1 MAKNRDR
8 RTSHRSE
15 WSDEA
20 PRDFQEPS
28 FFRQPPTP
36 TGANGGVKVVVLWFN
51 PEKGF
56 GFVRTPDGGKAFL
69 HARQLEAAGHTAVTE
84 GMEMTV
90 VVETGEKGAQIARV
104 LEVGAA
110 PIADRAPAASTTRAE
125 AASQEARGTVKF
137 YNSDKGFGFI
147 GLADGGKDIFV
158 HASTLSRSGISL
170 LEEGQ
175 VVRVTYAQGAKG
187 PEVRSIRLD

>member
-1 MAKNRDR
+1 
-8 RTSHRSE
+8 
-15 WSDEA
+15 
-20 PRDFQEPS
+20 
-28 FFRQPPTP
+28 
-36 TGANGGVKVVVLWFN
+36 
-51 PEKGF
+51 
-56 GFVRTPDGGKAFL
+56 
-69 HARQLEAAGHTAVTE
+69 
-84 GMEMTV
+84 MTV

-110 PIADRAPAASTTRAE
+110 PIADRAPAAPTTRAE

-175 VVRVTYAQGAKG
+175 IVRVTYAQGAKG